1 MTNHIRFLE
10 TLKILIKTD
19 TPGAAAA
26 TMDAAFN
33 LSAIC
38 VPRNT
43 KANPRA
49 ILQAANDFY
58 NFQTNGDPKPEW
70 VVFKEL

>member
-1 MTNHIRFLE
+1 
-10 TLKILIKTD
+10 
-19 TPGAAAA
+19 
-26 TMDAAFN
+26 MDAAFN